1 MRPSLE
7 GLPTKAKEGPP
18 LHEMRLSPLDI
29 NPVFPGLR
37 EIIILINVI
46 ITFIIIITIIII
58 IIIVITII
66 IIIIIIIIITIFTL
80 ITITVT
86 VILGKIKWA
95 RLPSKEFKWHD
106 LTLLSR

>member
-18 LHEMRLSPLDI
+18 LHGMRLSLLDI

-46 ITFIIIITIIII
+46 ITFINIITI

-66 IIIIIIIIITIFTL
+66 IIIIIIIIITIFTS

-95 RLPSKEFKWHD
+95 RLPSKEFKWHG

>member
-58 IIIVITII
+58 IIVITII